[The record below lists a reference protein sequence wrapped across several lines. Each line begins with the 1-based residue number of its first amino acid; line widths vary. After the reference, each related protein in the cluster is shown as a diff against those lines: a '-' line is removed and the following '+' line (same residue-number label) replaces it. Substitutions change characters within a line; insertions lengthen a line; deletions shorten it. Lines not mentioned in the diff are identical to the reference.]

1 MSKLVDYIVKDHSNL
16 SQKKIAFKFPNVSAD
31 LLSVNSEKVFNFF
44 SKKGDNES
52 FPHLDKLTDCLD
64 STQHQNELMSYSQNL
79 DSKIQD
85 FNSSASTIKPN
96 NSTFNE
102 VNHTRG
108 GYIYK
113 ILNNL
118 LTSKPLIF
126 APYLLNNAKVQKS
139 LIQNSQ
145 CKSIAMIMV
154 TLLTLPQQSGMNN
167 NMMMNNAMNFQN
179 ENNTQQAEHTE
190 LLTKT
195 LDKRLELLNELVTRC
210 IVTVENSELEDLH
223 NNFCYVINN
232 LFLREFGNKKKFISY
247 IIDNFYE
254 ELLTA
259 FLNSKAD
266 NIGNKLGQVVHSIT
280 DTILNK
286 AEKMDLKFEDKVF
299 NSLSKHSVDMIEF
312 IREQSSIKSMGLWQR
327 TYSSTQELNIISPKT
342 YKVFEI
348 LNLILKQESRSE
360 SFLTDESLSKSDI
373 DKNLYRFYIE
383 HPLNNILHNVV
394 TSFIISIGN
403 SKFEKSKI
411 KFAKNDG
418 FFDLLNEITDNRND
432 KAFKQKKCYM
442 GHLKKLANF
451 FSPNLLKNEDD
462 KRWINFTDNFLKEEN
477 EKENKALGDVYVNN
491 VNDDDGIMFSFTL
504 DEIKEKYS
512 VFLGF
517 KTEEEE
523 IKSIEEKNENKDKT
537 EDKKEDS
544 SKVSLLASSTESD
557 SSKPESTDNECK
569 LFFILIN
576 LRFKN
581 CRSFRKFRKY
591 KLQ

>member
-1 MSKLVDYIVKDHSNL
+1 
-16 SQKKIAFKFPNVSAD
+16 
-31 LLSVNSEKVFNFF
+31 
-44 SKKGDNES
+44 
-52 FPHLDKLTDCLD
+52 
-64 STQHQNELMSYSQNL
+64 MSYSQNL

-96 NSTFNE
+96 TSTFNE

-118 LTSKPLIF
+118 LTSKPKIF
-126 APYLLNNAKVQKS
+126 APYLLNNAKVQRS

-145 CKSIAMIMV
+145 CKSIAMVMV

-167 NMMMNNAMNFQN
+167 NMMMNNAMNFQT

-190 LLTKT
+190 LLTET
-195 LDKRLELLNELVTRC
+195 LPKRLELLNELVTRC
-210 IVTVENSELEDLH
+210 IVTVENKELEDLH

-232 LFLREFGNKKKFISY
+232 LFLREFGNKKDFISY
-247 IIDNFYE
+247 IVEKFYE
-254 ELLTA
+254 ELLVA
-259 FLNSKAD
+259 FLKSKAD

-286 AEKMDLKFEDKVF
+286 SKKMELNVDEKIFD
-299 NSLSKHSVDMIEF
+299 SLSGHGMKMIDF
-312 IREQSSIKSMGLWQR
+312 IREQSSIKTMGLWQR

-348 LNLILKQESRSE
+348 LNLILNQKIRP
-360 SFLTDESLSKSDI
+360 ESLFSDEDLAKSEI
-373 DKNLYRFYIE
+373 DKDLYRFYTE

-394 TSFIISIGN
+394 TSFIIAIGN
-403 SKFEKSKI
+403 SNLEKSKL
-411 KFAKNDG
+411 KFAKNNG
-418 FFDLLNEITDNRND
+418 FFELLEEITKNKDN

-442 GHLKKLANF
+442 GHLKKLSNF
-451 FSPNLLKNEDD
+451 FSPNLLDEETDE
-462 KRWINFTDNFLKEEN
+462 RWTNFKVNFLAIEN

-491 VNDDDGIMFSFTL
+491 VNDDDGIMFCFTL

-517 KTEEEE
+517 KSEEEE
-523 IKSIEEKNENKDKT
+523 IKSIEEQKDLLSETDDSGKEENT
-537 EDKKEDS
+537 ENT
-544 SKVSLLASSTESD
+544 LASSDPSNEAS
-557 SSKPESTDNECK
+557 EENTDNECNFYY
-569 LFFILIN
+569 FFLI
-576 LRFKN
+576 F
-581 CRSFRKFRKY
+581 
-591 KLQ
+591 